1 MTDPA
6 LPLESWANF
15 YVIVGS
21 SAGGLTGLTFVV
33 IALVADA
40 HSVRLTG
47 LRAFITPT
55 IVHFGSA
62 LALSALM
69 NVPGQSATSLGIC
82 LGVFG
87 LGGLIYSAG
96 TARQVYRATNNTNYK
111 PVAED
116 WIWNAMLPSVTY
128 AVLFIAG
135 LVLSVHTPT
144 ALYLTAA
151 ASMVL
156 LIIGIHNAWDIAVWF
171 TAERPGAQAKEDKKP
186 PPSEPPAE

>member
-1 MTDPA
+1 MPEHA
-6 LPLESWANF
+6 LPLEAWANF

-40 HSVRLTG
+40 HAVRLTG

-62 LALSALM
+62 LVLSALM
-69 NVPGQSATSLGIC
+69 NVPGQSVTSLGIC
-82 LGVFG
+82 LGAFG
-87 LGGLIYSAG
+87 LGGLIYSGG
-96 TARQVYRATNNTNYK
+96 TARQVNRATTNTSYK

-116 WIWNAMLPSVTY
+116 WIWNAILPTLTY

-135 LVLSVHTPT
+135 LIASVHMPT
-144 ALYLTAA
+144 ALYLAAA

-171 TAERPGAQAKEDKKP
+171 TAERPGAQAQEDKKP
-186 PPSEPPAE
+186 PPSEPPAQ

>member
-1 MTDPA
+1 MAGPA
-6 LPLESWANF
+6 LPLEAWTNF

-40 HSVRLTG
+40 HAVRLTG

-62 LALSALM
+62 LVLSALM
-69 NVPGQSATSLGIC
+69 NVPGQSVTSLGIC
-82 LGVFG
+82 LAAFG
-87 LGGLIYSAG
+87 LMGFVYSAG
-96 TARQVYRATNNTNYK
+96 TARQVYRSTTTTRYK

-116 WIWNAMLPSVTY
+116 WIWNAILPTVTY
-128 AVLFIAG
+128 AILFIAG
-135 LVLSVHTPT
+135 LVASVHTAA

-151 ASMVL
+151 VSMVL
-156 LIIGIHNAWDIAVWF
+156 LIVGIHNAWDIAVWF
-171 TAERPGAQAKEDKKP
+171 TAERPGAQAQEDNKP
-186 PPSEPPAE
+186 PPTGPPAE

>member
-1 MTDPA
+1 MT
-6 LPLESWANF
+6 LPLEAWDNY

-40 HSVRLTG
+40 HAVRLTG

-55 IVHFGSA
+55 IVHFSSA
-62 LALSALM
+62 LVLSALM
-69 NVPGQSATSLGIC
+69 NVPGQTAISLAIC
-82 LGVFG
+82 LGAFG
-87 LGGLIYSAG
+87 LMGVIYSAG
-96 TARQVYRATNNTNYK
+96 TARQVYRSTTKTSYT

-116 WIWNAMLPSVTY
+116 WIWNVILPTVTY

-135 LVLSVHTPT
+135 LITSLHAPT

-171 TAERPGAQAKEDKKP
+171 TAERPGAQTLEDKKP